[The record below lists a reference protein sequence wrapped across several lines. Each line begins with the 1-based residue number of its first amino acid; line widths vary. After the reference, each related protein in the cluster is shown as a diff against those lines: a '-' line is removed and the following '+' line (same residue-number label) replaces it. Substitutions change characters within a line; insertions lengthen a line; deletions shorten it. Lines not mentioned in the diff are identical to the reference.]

1 MSEQT
6 LRSEML
12 LGSDALARLRRSR
25 VAVLGLGGVGSWCA
39 EALARAGVGALTLVD
54 EDTVS
59 ESNINRQCCALHST
73 IGLPKAEVMAARVR
87 DINPGI
93 AADARTERYEAATR
107 ERFFDTEYDYIADCI
122 DLVSCKV
129 DLIRTAHARGIPIV
143 SALGTGNKAD
153 ASRFEL
159 CDISRTSG
167 CPLARVM
174 RRELRSAGIT
184 HHAVVFSPAPAL
196 TPEAAHGAE
205 DRARSVRGTG
215 GADMKSVWI
224 VLLCLL
230 GAAVLTALLVW
241 YLEQRMLARSL
252 GRAPERADAQAA
264 WEQHMLRKQG
274 WTADSEP
281 GSAALARAR
290 AGLAAIQE
298 RPHEDVFTPGLDGAR
313 LHARLYRVPNAH
325 ATVILCHGYHSRA
338 EHDFGAQFPALY
350 ASGGC
355 NLLLIDERAHG
366 LSEGKCLTFGQLE
379 RYDIAQWVHWV
390 REHSRVQRPIALYGV
405 SMGAASVLL
414 AAQLPEL
421 RGELACGVADCGYSS
436 FELEVTDAVHHAT
449 NAPCWLQGPLARACV
464 RILRRNGLDFDA
476 VDTTPGMAALDI
488 PILFFHGDADTFVPL
503 HHSERNLA
511 ACRRE
516 QRLIVIPGAE
526 HAMSAQVDPER
537 YRHPEAESEKEH
549 RQVLFFAPENLLCLT
564 ISEIYLTL

>member
-1 MSEQT
+1 
-6 LRSEML
+6 
-12 LGSDALARLRRSR
+12 
-25 VAVLGLGGVGSWCA
+25 
-39 EALARAGVGALTLVD
+39 
-54 EDTVS
+54 
-59 ESNINRQCCALHST
+59 
-73 IGLPKAEVMAARVR
+73 
-87 DINPGI
+87 
-93 AADARTERYEAATR
+93 
-107 ERFFDTEYDYIADCI
+107 
-122 DLVSCKV
+122 
-129 DLIRTAHARGIPIV
+129 
-143 SALGTGNKAD
+143 
-153 ASRFEL
+153 
-159 CDISRTSG
+159 
-167 CPLARVM
+167 
-174 RRELRSAGIT
+174 
-184 HHAVVFSPAPAL
+184 
-196 TPEAAHGAE
+196 
-205 DRARSVRGTG
+205 
-215 GADMKSVWI
+215 MKPVWI

-230 GAAVLTALLVW
+230 GAAVLMALLVW
-241 YLEQRMLARSL
+241 YFEQRMLARSL

-274 WTADSEP
+274 WTADSEA

-421 RGELACGVADCGYSS
+421 RGELACVVADCGYSS
-436 FELEVTDAVHHAT
+436 FGLEVMDAVHHAT
-449 NAPCWLQGPLARACV
+449 NAPRWLQGPLARACV
-464 RILRRNGLDFDA
+464 RILRRNGLDFNA

-526 HAMSAQVDPER
+526 HAMAAQVDPER
-537 YRHPEAESEKEH
+537 YRRELLVFLWRNTNYLWAERDKP
-549 RQVLFFAPENLLCLT
+549 LK
-564 ISEIYLTL
+564 